1 MNMHQFTHFRKKSYH
16 LIRNFGLAN
25 VFNHLF
31 MREHSRLFKP
41 YWQGKNPSVKLTKQ
55 KNSIIQE
62 LVNKIIQIIVLS
74 KIKESTKTVL

>member
-1 MNMHQFTHFRKKSYH
+1 
-16 LIRNFGLAN
+16 
-25 VFNHLF
+25 

-62 LVNKIIQIIVLS
+62 LVNKRIQIIVLS